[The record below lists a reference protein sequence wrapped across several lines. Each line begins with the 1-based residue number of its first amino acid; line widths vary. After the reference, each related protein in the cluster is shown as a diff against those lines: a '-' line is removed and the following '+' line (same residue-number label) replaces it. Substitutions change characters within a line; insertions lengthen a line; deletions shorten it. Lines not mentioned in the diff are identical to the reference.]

1 MTKKINATEAV
12 RTFSEVLNAVKYKGE
27 SFTIIR
33 GGKPVA
39 VMVPAEGAIREKR
52 LRDLRSVLDKLPE
65 LGSDAD
71 VFARDLEEAIHV
83 QPHAPERSSWE

>member
-52 LRDLRSVLDKLPE
+52 LRDLRSVLDQLPE
-65 LGSDAD
+65 LGSDAEG
-71 VFARDLEEAIHV
+71 FTRDLDDAIRV
-83 QPHAPERSSWE
+83 QPRAPERSSWE